1 MDMVQLYFGI
11 KCFAAVFV
19 LLFPLISYLVEKI
32 KDMKKI
38 IITSSLVHS
47 KTLFLLVSLDVEI
60 NPRFYRGREKSGA
73 TTRSASLMRA
83 EKKLAKIKPPRIIAV
98 VWRPHC

>member
-32 KDMKKI
+32 KDMKNNNYSVFGAFKDAVFI
-38 IITSSLVHS
+38 AQATRLFSLAQIYIHS
-47 KTLFLLVSLDVEI
+47 ARV
-60 NPRFYRGREKSGA
+60 
-73 TTRSASLMRA
+73 
-83 EKKLAKIKPPRIIAV
+83 
-98 VWRPHC
+98 

>member
-38 IITSSLVHS
+38 IITASLVHS
-47 KTLFLLVSLDVEI
+47 KTLFLLSLQQRI
-60 NPRFYRGREKSGA
+60 NPRFYRGK
-73 TTRSASLMRA
+73 
-83 EKKLAKIKPPRIIAV
+83 
-98 VWRPHC
+98 